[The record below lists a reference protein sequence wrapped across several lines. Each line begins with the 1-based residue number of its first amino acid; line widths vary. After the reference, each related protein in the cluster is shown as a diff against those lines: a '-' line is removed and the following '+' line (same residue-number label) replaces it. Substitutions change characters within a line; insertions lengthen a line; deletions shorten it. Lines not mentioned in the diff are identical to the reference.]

1 MKSVRFRILSVMLI
15 ISVAA
20 MGAVAGI
27 GTFLSSRTIH
37 EQSTERIA
45 ETANLKASQV
55 DAWLNQKIYYVSAV
69 AASIPGYYNLSR
81 EQIEDILEVHSL
93 HSADFFAVYVGFPDG
108 VGIFSDR
115 WLPSP
120 GWYAN
125 ERGWYLGA
133 IADTSGAYISDMYL
147 DAFSGDF
154 CITVSR
160 AFFNNGQIGGVAAI
174 DVSMSTLA
182 EFLVRA
188 VIEDEGGFVFMTD
201 AFGYI
206 MVHYDDEFAPL
217 VVDADAGDVIFNNL
231 AQIRGGQFASLVS
244 DEIFSGNAITALG
257 ADGIN
262 RYYVASIIPV
272 TGWVVYM
279 TVPVGTISAPVNTQI
294 LTAIVLFLVVSAAVC
309 FIAYRVGNNIGRPI
323 TTLSDFLGR
332 IGTTGNITYKAG
344 EEEILSKYSRTD
356 DEIGVMIKNSNIF
369 INSIFDKARALES
382 IAENDLSTNVTMI
395 SQEDTIGKSLHKV
408 IDSLNEAFLEIN
420 CSSRQV
426 AESSKSIADGSVMM
440 AQGATNQA
448 ETVSELSSTISV
460 IARKTKDNAERAANA
475 ATLADTI
482 KKSAEKG
489 SSQMD
494 DMMSAVQ
501 EISQASQNIG
511 KVIKVI
517 EDIAFQTNILALNA
531 AVEAARAG
539 QHGKGFAVVAEEVRN
554 LASKSA
560 DAAKDSG
567 LIITTSIET
576 AEKGARIAKETSE
589 NFDEIVSGINESSM
603 IANEIA
609 RSTEEQSGS
618 IAQVNHS
625 IDRVTNVVEQSNA
638 TAQES
643 VAASVRLS
651 EQSVRLEELVSSFKL
666 KVQNFE

>member
-15 ISVAA
+15 ISVTA

-45 ETANLKASQV
+45 ETANLRASQV
-55 DAWLNQKIYYVSAV
+55 DAWLNQKIYYISAV

-81 EQIEDILEVHSL
+81 EEIEDILEIHSL
-93 HSADFFAVYVGFPDG
+93 HSEDFFAVYVGFPDG

-133 IADTSGAYISDMYL
+133 VADTSTAYISDMYL

-160 AFFNNGQIGGVAAI
+160 AFFHNGQVAGVAAI
-174 DVSMSTLA
+174 DVSMATLA

-188 VIEDEGGFVFMTD
+188 VIVDEGGFVFMTD
-201 AFGYI
+201 ASGYI

-217 VVDADAGDVIFNNL
+217 VTDDGDVIFNNL
-231 AQIRGGQFASLVS
+231 AQIRDGQFASLVS
-244 DEIFSGNAITALG
+244 DKILGGDAITALG

-294 LTAIVLFLVVSAAVC
+294 LTAIILFLVVSAAVC

-323 TTLSDFLGR
+323 TTLSTFLGR
-332 IGTTGNITYKAG
+332 IGTTGNITYLPG
-344 EEEILSKYSRTD
+344 EEEVLSQYSQSG

-395 SQEDTIGKSLHKV
+395 SDEDTIGASLHKV

-420 CSSRQV
+420 NSSKQV
-426 AESSKSIADGSVMM
+426 AESSKSIADGSHTM
-440 AQGATNQA
+440 AQGAINQA
-448 ETVSELSSTISV
+448 ETVKDLSSTISV

-475 ATLADTI
+475 ASLADTI

-494 DMMSAVQ
+494 EMMSAVQ

-589 NFDEIVSGINESSM
+589 NFVEIVSGINESSM

-618 IAQVNHS
+618 IAEVNQS
-625 IDRVTNVVEQSNA
+625 IERVTNVVEQSSA

-643 VAASVRLS
+643 VAASERLS
-651 EQSVRLEELVSSFKL
+651 QQSVRLEELISSFKL
-666 KVQNFE
+666 KVQNIE